1 MFQIGED
8 EDEADEK
15 LQGVLPFQ
23 VEPLER
29 GRLAGEGKQFNG
41 RKFGFI

>member
-8 EDEADEK
+8 EDEADEQF
-15 LQGVLPFQ
+15 QGVLPLQ

-29 GRLAGEGKQFNG
+29 GRLAREGKQFNG
-41 RKFGFI
+41 TNFGFI